1 MSHYNGEY
9 NMKTNLQKF
18 KRSTKRFEEFLHSK
32 NHTIEHS
39 TLLNGL
45 SIFMGYK
52 DWHTLK
58 NTFDTNNPDFINKP
72 KKSSL
77 KIYIKR
83 GVYNGEHLDKHIILD
98 LIGKEFNS
106 SDYLLFSDHPVN
118 FINKNNLK
126 FETFFGSEEKN
137 IVFFN
142 PNFSFLIKSF
152 YSLKNKK
159 VLIFLSDY
167 SQLHKFHSL
176 LTKKEKES
184 IHEVAFLNTDEESV
198 EEYLEQ
204 FNKS

>member
-1 MSHYNGEY
+1 
-9 NMKTNLQKF
+9 MKTNLQKF

-32 NHTIEHS
+32 NYTIEHS

-58 NTFDTNNPDFINKP
+58 NIFETNNSVIIDKP
-72 KKSSL
+72 KKTSL

-83 GVYNGEHLDKHIILD
+83 GIYNGEHLDKYTILD
-98 LIGKEFNS
+98 LIKKEFNND
-106 SDYLLFSDHPVN
+106 DYLLFSDYPVN

-152 YSLKNKK
+152 YSLKNKNI
-159 VLIFLSDY
+159 LIFLSDY

-176 LTKKEKES
+176 LTKKEREF
-184 IHEVAFLNTDEESV
+184 IDEVAFLNTDEENI
-198 EEYLEQ
+198 EEFLEQ
-204 FNKS
+204 FNKNLK

>member
-1 MSHYNGEY
+1 
-9 NMKTNLQKF
+9 MKTNLQKF

-58 NTFDTNNPDFINKP
+58 DSFDNDNSVVIEKT

-83 GVYNGEHLDKHIILD
+83 GIYNCEHLDKNTILD
-98 LIGKEFNS
+98 LIGKEFKS
-106 SDYLLFSDHPVN
+106 DDYLLFSDHPVN
-118 FINKNNLK
+118 FISKNNLK
-126 FETFFGSEEKN
+126 PETFFGCEDKN
-137 IVFFN
+137 IVLFN

-152 YSLKNKK
+152 YSLKNKN

-184 IHEVAFLNTDEESV
+184 IHEVAFLNTDEESL
-198 EEYLEQ
+198 EEYLKQ
-204 FNKS
+204 FNQS

>member
-58 NTFDTNNPDFINKP
+58 NTFDTNNSDIIDKP

-83 GVYNGEHLDKHIILD
+83 GVYNGEHLDKHTILD

-106 SDYLLFSDHPVN
+106 DDYLLFSDHPVN

-126 FETFFGSEEKN
+126 FETFFGSEDKN

-152 YSLKNKK
+152 YSFKNKN

>member
-1 MSHYNGEY
+1 
-9 NMKTNLQKF
+9 MKTNLQKF

-58 NTFDTNNPDFINKP
+58 NTFDTNNSDIIDKP

-83 GVYNGEHLDKHIILD
+83 GVYNGEHLDKHTILD

-106 SDYLLFSDHPVN
+106 DDYLLFSDHPVN

-126 FETFFGSEEKN
+126 FETFFGSEDKN

-152 YSLKNKK
+152 YSLKNKN

-167 SQLHKFHSL
+167 SQLYKFHSL

>member
-1 MSHYNGEY
+1 
-9 NMKTNLQKF
+9 MKTNLQKF

-45 SIFMGYK
+45 SIFMGFK

-58 NTFDTNNPDFINKP
+58 NTFDTNNPDIIDQP

-83 GVYNGEHLDKHIILD
+83 GVYNGEHLDKHTILD

-106 SDYLLFSDHPVN
+106 DDYLLFSDHPVN

-152 YSLKNKK
+152 YSLKNKN

-204 FNKS
+204 FNKKF